1 MSRIW
6 RYVLKYDN
14 GMAPCSDSGMLT
26 LTCCKPKIRKNARV
40 GEWVLGFVPKG
51 KARGHIAWV
60 GQIAEVVPMGDYERR
75 FPDRQDAIYRLVE
88 SGGHDYLMPLRD
100 DYHPDEG
107 SRSTDRSGI
116 NALIFDP
123 FWYWGGLGVQPPD
136 EIADLAH
143 YFVGQSATN
152 SSPDRISALRSWL
165 NTMPSSG
172 VLGKPRDNPV
182 VGKQG
187 VAANSAKARRRRSC

>member
-143 YFVGQSATN
+143 YFVGQSTTN